1 MHSVP
6 HGAGVLGRRSVIIV
20 VFHTFHFHIVAL
32 HRDGSPVDPRQRRVS
47 AVEVCHRQPDS
58 WYDKLVSF
66 MTFIKSYYLMSVA
79 SDESGDGN
87 GAFYLP
93 GGELMPQNV
102 LDECLEFSE
111 KVCRYS
117 FLSSQ

>member
-6 HGAGVLGRRSVIIV
+6 HGAGVLGRTSVIVV
-20 VFHTFHFHIVAL
+20 VFHTL
-32 HRDGSPVDPRQRRVS
+32 LLSLYRDGSPVDPRQRRVS
-47 AVEVCHRQPDS
+47 AVEVRNRQPDP
-58 WYDKLVSF
+58 WYDKLVSFF
-66 MTFIKSYYLMSVA
+66 MTFIKSYYLMPVA

-87 GAFYLP
+87 GVFYLP

-111 KVCRYS
+111 KVDM
-117 FLSSQ
+117 

>member
-6 HGAGVLGRRSVIIV
+6 HGAGVLGRSSVIIV
-20 VFHTFHFHIVAL
+20 VFHTL
-32 HRDGSPVDPRQRRVS
+32 LLSLNRDGSPVDPRQRRVS
-47 AVEVCHRQPDS
+47 AVEVRNRQPDS
-58 WYDKLVSF
+58 RYKTYKLVSF
-66 MTFIKSYYLMSVA
+66 MAFSKSYYLMPVA

-111 KVCRYS
+111 KVDM
-117 FLSSQ
+117 

>member
-1 MHSVP
+1 
-6 HGAGVLGRRSVIIV
+6 
-20 VFHTFHFHIVAL
+20 
-32 HRDGSPVDPRQRRVS
+32 
-47 AVEVCHRQPDS
+47 
-58 WYDKLVSF
+58 
-66 MTFIKSYYLMSVA
+66 MTFIKSYYLMPVA

-111 KVCRYS
+111 KVDM
-117 FLSSQ
+117 

>member
-1 MHSVP
+1 
-6 HGAGVLGRRSVIIV
+6 
-20 VFHTFHFHIVAL
+20 
-32 HRDGSPVDPRQRRVS
+32 
-47 AVEVCHRQPDS
+47 
-58 WYDKLVSF
+58 
-66 MTFIKSYYLMSVA
+66 MSVA

>member
-1 MHSVP
+1 MITD
-6 HGAGVLGRRSVIIV
+6 RQQTNKQT
-20 VFHTFHFHIVAL
+20 TFGL
-32 HRDGSPVDPRQRRVS
+32 LELLS
-47 AVEVCHRQPDS
+47 AAK
-58 WYDKLVSF
+58 KLVSF
-66 MTFIKSYYLMSVA
+66 MTFIKSYYLMPVA

-111 KVCRYS
+111 KVDM
-117 FLSSQ
+117 

>member
-1 MHSVP
+1 M
-6 HGAGVLGRRSVIIV
+6 
-20 VFHTFHFHIVAL
+20 
-32 HRDGSPVDPRQRRVS
+32 
-47 AVEVCHRQPDS
+47 
-58 WYDKLVSF
+58 
-66 MTFIKSYYLMSVA
+66 YYLMSVA

-111 KVCRYS
+111 KVDIHFYP
-117 FLSSQ
+117 LSKLYENIRHIPIKSTSPVPSTMLLSANIFVIFPDSLNVNLTHGQYGHGK

>member
-1 MHSVP
+1 MP
-6 HGAGVLGRRSVIIV
+6 HGAGVLGRTSVIIV
-20 VFHTFHFHIVAL
+20 VFHTL
-32 HRDGSPVDPRQRRVS
+32 LLSLYRDGSPVDPRQRRVS
-47 AVEVCHRQPDS
+47 AVEVRNRQPDPR
-58 WYDKLVSF
+58 YKKLVSF
-66 MTFIKSYYLMSVA
+66 MTFIKSYYLMPVA

-111 KVCRYS
+111 KVDM
-117 FLSSQ
+117 

>member
-6 HGAGVLGRRSVIIV
+6 HGAGVLGRTSVIIV

-32 HRDGSPVDPRQRRVS
+32 YRDGSPVDPRQRRVS
-47 AVEVCHRQPDS
+47 AVEVRNRQPDPR
-58 WYDKLVSF
+58 YKTYKLVSF
-66 MTFIKSYYLMSVA
+66 MAFSKSYYLMPVA

-111 KVCRYS
+111 KVDM
-117 FLSSQ
+117 